1 MVNLLL
7 ARSTKNALSCSRDPT
22 CVFAF
27 ELKVSAVEVV
37 SDRDEPSLMRVLD
50 DLARIHSTLVETSLR
65 DDVQP
70 DSHLLEK
77 AQARVRRVLTAKPRR
92 FQHLEKATG
101 DGS

>member
-65 DDVQP
+65 DDVP
-70 DSHLLEK
+70 
-77 AQARVRRVLTAKPRR
+77 RRGLDGAKP
-92 FQHLEKATG
+92 FNQIATYLKRHRHG
-101 DGS
+101 FEEF